1 MAKRRRLDIVAD
13 PVAAPETKSMTRLS
27 GAPPI
32 AEVAGQSA
40 ALAAAEGLMREIT
53 EARADGRL
61 AQAVPLDQITAD
73 HLVRDRIGADADEM
87 AALMESIRTHGQ
99 RTPLELIETGP
110 EAYGLISG
118 WRRLQALTALYAE
131 TGEERFSKAL
141 AVLRAPEDAGA
152 AYVAMVEEN
161 EIRVGLSYYERA
173 RIAALAAKENAFPD
187 AEAAVDALFAAG
199 SKAKRSKIRSFLGVY
214 QGLGDLLTFPG
225 AMNERVGLK
234 VAQALKDGQR
244 KRLRAALTPP
254 QESAEAEATALLAA
268 LAPEAAPAPAPEI
281 LAPGVEMRLK
291 GQSLTLKGP
300 GVTEDL
306 IARLRA
312 AFRGG

>member
-13 PVAAPETKSMTRLS
+13 PAPLETKSLTRLS

-40 ALAAAEGLMREIT
+40 ALAAAESLMQEIT
-53 EARADGRL
+53 AARADGRY
-61 AQAVPLDQITAD
+61 AQAIPLEQITVD
-73 HLVRDRIGADADEM
+73 HLVRDRVSADEDEM
-87 AALMESIRTHGQ
+87 AALIESIRAHGQ

-118 WRRLQALTALYAE
+118 WRRLQALKALHAE
-131 TGEERFSKAL
+131 TGEDRFAKAL

-173 RIAALAAKENAFPD
+173 RIAALAAEEGAFPD
-187 AEAAVDALFAAG
+187 ADAAVDALFAAG
-199 SKAKRSKIRSFLGVY
+199 SKAKRSKIRSFLSVHE
-214 QGLGDLLTFPG
+214 GLGDLLAFPA
-225 AMNERVGLK
+225 AMNERLGLK
-234 VAQALKDGQR
+234 VAQALKEGLR
-244 KRLRAALTPP
+244 SRLRAALTPSP
-254 QESAEAEATALLAA
+254 GSSEAEAAALMAA
-268 LAPEAAPAPAPEI
+268 LAPDAPPAPAPEV

-306 IARLRA
+306 SARLRA
-312 AFRGG
+312 ALNQG